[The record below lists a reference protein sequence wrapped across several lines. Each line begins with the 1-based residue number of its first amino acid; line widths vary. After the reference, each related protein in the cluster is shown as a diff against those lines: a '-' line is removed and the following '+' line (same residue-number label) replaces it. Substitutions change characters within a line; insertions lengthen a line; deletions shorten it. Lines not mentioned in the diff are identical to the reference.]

1 MKNATYIGSSGL
13 CVARLR
19 MWCRPG
25 CNGSGASNRARP
37 AYNEILSQSL
47 ALGMRLI
54 GG

>member
-19 MWCRPG
+19 I
-25 CNGSGASNRARP
+25 SGASNRARP